1 MAHERLSPRQK
12 MIGMMYLILT
22 AMLALNVSKEA
33 VKAFMKVEQG
43 LTKTVKNYAAKN
55 SVIYAAF
62 DAKAAEN
69 PVRGGPAR
77 DKANEIKQ
85 AADELFDYVQGLKIE
100 IIKQADGEQAK
111 AINGKDID
119 IYAVLRYDDT
129 NVPSQVLIGAAEN
142 GKAFQLRAAIN
153 EFRKLLIEK
162 LDGKSPTIEEA
173 LKTSLNT
180 DDGLK
185 EGNTGTPEAWPN
197 NTFQTLPLV
206 AVVAMLS
213 KIQVDIRNSETDV
226 LTFLYDQIEAAS
238 FKFNKL
244 VPIVQASSTY
254 VMEGLEYEAKVFFS
268 AVDTTQAPEVFIG
281 AYEMAGQ
288 NPDGTPNYVMKGD
301 YQTLQLDESGQG
313 VYKVRAGAPGQRSY
327 TGLITIKAP
336 NTGAKISKPFKGEY
350 TVGAQSVNIS
360 PTAMNVLYRSIP
372 NPLDVSVPGVPPNK
386 IRVDIKNGKLSVG
399 SMKNYKGETFP
410 GGYIAEPNADA
421 ASCEIIVSAEINGRQ
436 QTFPPRPFRV
446 KDVPTPDAQFAGKTG
461 QGRVS
466 LGDILLQQ
474 GVAAVL
480 KDFDFDLRYYVTEF
494 SISFDDRGL
503 AVGES
508 SKSQKITDAQRAVLK
523 RLTRGKKLY
532 IQDIK
537 ATIGPGKKI
546 YDLNPIIITVD

>member
-43 LTKTVKNYAAKN
+43 LTKTVRNYAAKN

-85 AADELFDYVQGLKIE
+85 NADQLFDYVQSLKIE
-100 IIKQADGEQAK
+100 IIKQADGEKAK
-111 AINGKDID
+111 AINGNDID
-119 IYAVLRYDDT
+119 IYAVQRFDDT
-129 NVPSQVLIGAAEN
+129 NVPSQVLIGAGED
-142 GKAFQLRAAIN
+142 GKAFKLRAAIN
-153 EFRKLLIEK
+153 AYRQLLIEK
-162 LDGKSPTIEEA
+162 LDGKNPTIEEA

-213 KIQVDIRNSETDV
+213 KIQVDIRNAETDV
-226 LTFLYDQIEAAS
+226 ITYLYDQIEAAS

-244 VPIVQASSTY
+244 IPIIQANSTY

-268 AVDTTQAPEVFIG
+268 AVDTTQAPTVTVG
-281 AYEMAGQ
+281 AYEQSGT
-288 NPDGTPNYVMKGD
+288 NPDGTPKYVMKGN
-301 YQTLQLDESGQG
+301 YQTLKLDESGKG
-313 VYKVRAGAPGQRSY
+313 VYKVPAGAPGPRTW
-327 TGLITIKAP
+327 TGLITMNAP
-336 NTGAKISKPFKGEY
+336 NGTVLSKPFKGEY
-350 TVGAQSVNIS
+350 TVGAQSVNVS
-360 PTAMNVLYRSIP
+360 PSAMNVLYRGIQ
-372 NPLDVSVPGVPPNK
+372 NPIDVSVPGVPPDK
-386 IRVDIKNGKLSVG
+386 IKVAMRNGKLSTG
-399 SMKNYKGETFP
+399 KLKNYKGETFP
-410 GGYIAEPNADA
+410 GDYIAEPNADA
-421 ASCEIIVSAEINGRQ
+421 PNAEIIVSADISGKQ
-436 QTFPPRPFRV
+436 QTFPPRLFRV

-466 LGDILLQQ
+466 LGDILIQT

-480 KDFDFDLRYYVTEF
+480 KDFDFELRYYVTEF
-494 SISFDDRGL
+494 SVSYDDRGL
-503 AVGES
+503 AVGAS
-508 SKSQKITDAQRAVLK
+508 SKSNRITDEQKAILK

-537 ATIGPGKKI
+537 ATIGPGKKV

>member
-1 MAHERLSPRQK
+1 

-100 IIKQADGEQAK
+100 IIKQADGEKAK
-111 AINGKDID
+111 AVNGKDID
-119 IYAVLRYDDT
+119 IYAVQRYDDT
-129 NVPSQVLIGAAEN
+129 NVPSQVLIAAGEN
-142 GKAFQLRAAIN
+142 GKAFKLRGAIN
-153 EFRKLLIEK
+153 DFRKLLIEK
-162 LDGKSPTIEEA
+162 LEGKSPTIEEA
-173 LKTSLNT
+173 LKVSLNT

-185 EGNTGTPEAWPN
+185 EGTTGTPEAWPN

-226 LTFLYDQIEAAS
+226 ITFLYDQIEAAS

-244 VPIVQASSTY
+244 IPIIQANSTY
-254 VMEGLEYEAKVFFS
+254 VMEGLEYEARVFFS
-268 AVDTTQAPEVFIG
+268 AVDTTQAPNVYVG
-281 AYEMAGQ
+281 AYEEAGQ
-288 NPDGTPNYVMKGD
+288 NPDGTPKYVMKGD
-301 YQTLQLDESGQG
+301 YQTLTLDESGKG
-313 VYKVRAGAPGQRSY
+313 IYKVRAGAPGPRTW
-327 TGLITIKAP
+327 TGLITMNAP
-336 NTGAKISKPFKGEY
+336 NGTKLSKPFRGDY
-350 TVGAQSVNIS
+350 TVGVQSVNIS
-360 PTAMNVLYRSIP
+360 PSAMNVLYRSIQ
-372 NPLDVSVPGVPPNK
+372 NPLDVSVPGVSPDK
-386 IRVDIKNGKLSVG
+386 IKVNMKNGVVTKGQL
-399 SMKNYKGETFP
+399 KNYKGEIFP
-410 GGYIAEPNADA
+410 GGYIAEPSAEAPNA
-421 ASCEIIVSAEINGRQ
+421 EIIVSAEVNGKQ
-436 QTFPPRPFRV
+436 QTFPPRLFRV
-446 KDVPTPDAQFAGKTG
+446 KDVPAPDAQFAGKTG

-466 LGDILLQQ
+466 LGDILLQP

-494 SISFDDRGL
+494 SVSFDDRGL
-503 AVGES
+503 AVGAS
-508 SKSQKITDAQRAVLK
+508 SKSNKMTDEQRAILK

-537 ATIGPGKKI
+537 ATIGPGKKV
-546 YDLNPIIITVD
+546 YELNPIIITVD